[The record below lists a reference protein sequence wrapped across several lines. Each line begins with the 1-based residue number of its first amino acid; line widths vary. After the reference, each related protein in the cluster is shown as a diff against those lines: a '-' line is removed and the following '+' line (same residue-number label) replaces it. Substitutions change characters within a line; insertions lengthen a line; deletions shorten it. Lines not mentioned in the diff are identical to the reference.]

1 MRDVKGVTRGTGTS
15 DVERSYARML
25 CLQNR
30 LTLIRAKMDPDF
42 QDLPGLRTGRYGHRR
57 ACVAAGGRGTRD
69 EGVIREGD
77 PGDFYMKVIAKMFRG
92 VWHYGVTT
100 SVVTEWVLEIYGGAT
115 QWRAVFEDGD
125 TMDLLRSE
133 AMTSPVNPKRRAGKG
148 EGGGDAAGA
157 GWTSDEEEEEEAAHL
172 RAWESAAVPGS
183 DTNALTFAVMTCSTH
198 VKSKNFN
205 NSADSDWRLLHDIMP
220 AGFTWGGMAVPRSHK
235 AMRKFLRVPDTSRY
249 VRHMCPKGCVAFSG
263 APGKAGG
270 WANLPD
276 QHCPECNAD
285 RVPGGGGGSGGE
297 EALVLL
303 DGPGIRK
310 VAVLMAPAHMSCA
323 NAADSGVDAGEL
335 LVAGIHAR
343 SQDVRAKCKCKLQ
356 VAGIHA
362 RSQDGAS
369 SSPGRASAV
378 ASAVADAVVAGCCEE
393 VALDIASAGLGVCRR
408 QSCEAMDTTSP
419 PGRKWA
425 ASLVVSRV
433 RAAGI
438 EEDEKDI
445 RKRVTRFVRER
456 RKAHLNAKASTVPAA
471 QLVVAEEAASS
482 AA

>member
-1 MRDVKGVTRGTGTS
+1 
-15 DVERSYARML
+15 
-25 CLQNR
+25 
-30 LTLIRAKMDPDF
+30 
-42 QDLPGLRTGRYGHRR
+42 
-57 ACVAAGGRGTRD
+57 
-69 EGVIREGD
+69 
-77 PGDFYMKVIAKMFRG
+77 MKVIAKKFRG
-92 VWHYGVTT
+92 VWHYGVIT

-115 QWRAVFEDGD
+115 QCRAVFEDGD
-125 TMDLLRSE
+125 IVDLLRSE
-133 AMTSPVNPKRRAGKG
+133 VVEAMAAAQEHPPVDADG
-148 EGGGDAAGA
+148 EARLVTVHEGDDLSSESEEEGWEGGGGDAAGA
-157 GWTSDEEEEEEAAHL
+157 GWTSDEEEEEEAHL

-183 DTNALTFAVMTCSTH
+183 DTNALTFAVMKCSAH

-205 NSADSDWRLLHDIMP
+205 NSADSDWQLLHDIMP

-323 NAADSGVDAGEL
+323 NAADLGVDAPEL
-335 LVAGIHAR
+335 L
-343 SQDVRAKCKCKLQ
+343 

-369 SSPGRASAV
+369 SSPGRASPPAT
-378 ASAVADAVVAGCCEE
+378 APSAVADAVVAGCCEE

-419 PGRKWA
+419 PGQKWA
-425 ASLVVSRV
+425 ASLFVSRV

-438 EEDEKDI
+438 EEDEKDM
-445 RKRVTRFVRER
+445 RKRVTRGRPDAKVR
-456 RKAHLNAKASTVPAA
+456 KLM
-471 QLVVAEEAASS
+471 AASS
-482 AA
+482 TAQPPGLVKTLTDDKKRKRPVKKRRGKKLTVAESEAESEAQAEAEAEAEAEAARSSKRRVPRARKNKNKQ

>member
-1 MRDVKGVTRGTGTS
+1 
-15 DVERSYARML
+15 
-25 CLQNR
+25 
-30 LTLIRAKMDPDF
+30 
-42 QDLPGLRTGRYGHRR
+42 
-57 ACVAAGGRGTRD
+57 
-69 EGVIREGD
+69 
-77 PGDFYMKVIAKMFRG
+77 MKVIAKKFRG
-92 VWHYGVTT
+92 VWHYGVIT

-115 QWRAVFEDGD
+115 KWRAVFEDGD
-125 TMDLLRSE
+125 TVDLLRSE
-133 AMTSPVNPKRRAGKG
+133 VVEAMAAASESEEEGWEG
-148 EGGGDAAGA
+148 GGGGDAAGA

-172 RAWESAAVPGS
+172 RAWESAVVPGS
-183 DTNALTFAVMTCSTH
+183 DTNALTFAVMKCSAH

-205 NSADSDWRLLHDIMP
+205 NSADSDWQLLHDIMP

-323 NAADSGVDAGEL
+323 NAVDLGVDAPEL

-343 SQDVRAKCKCKLQ
+343 SQD
-356 VAGIHA
+356 
-362 RSQDGAS
+362 
-369 SSPGRASAV
+369 
-378 ASAVADAVVAGCCEE
+378 
-393 VALDIASAGLGVCRR
+393 
-408 QSCEAMDTTSP
+408 
-419 PGRKWA
+419 
-425 ASLVVSRV
+425 
-433 RAAGI
+433 
-438 EEDEKDI
+438 
-445 RKRVTRFVRER
+445 
-456 RKAHLNAKASTVPAA
+456 
-471 QLVVAEEAASS
+471 
-482 AA
+482 